1 MSVPRSVYDELGSM
15 AASLA
20 ADSRKSQILL
30 SDHLVSLAH
39 SQDSFVLGRNLSE
52 IWSTAG
58 LLADA
63 FKNTYRPE
71 ALTRVDEMLGR
82 SLAEANIHYQ
92 IPSIAES
99 IIDKQR
105 FFDPSPMGIASLA
118 SLTDSYSRLSEL
130 QKSLAAPASVFA
142 SRLDELTPL
151 LSAQSTW
158 ARTAYFPASLD
169 SKHLFV
175 AEATNLFDQLSK
187 LQSLW
192 ASLPSS
198 GDEEEAGQAE
208 QAIGVANERLA
219 AAFSEKNPTL
229 AVRKMQEFLASILS
243 GSIHLPPKAI
253 AALLVILLNLV
264 STFIY
269 DTTKS
274 FLLVKEGQA
283 PRIAT
288 EVKREIRKIQREVG
302 SLPRD
307 LYVVTASELT
317 VRQGPARSTPAV
329 GRLYGADLVWLMS
342 TRNRSWSLVEFQ
354 DEGGDVVLRG
364 WVFSRYLKPLRGR
377 GRQPAQ

>member
-1 MSVPRSVYDELGSM
+1 M

-20 ADSRKSQILL
+20 ADNYKSQILL
-30 SDHLVSLAH
+30 SGHLTTLAH
-39 SQDSFVLGRNLSE
+39 SQDSFALSRNLSE
-52 IWSTAG
+52 IWSAAG
-58 LLADA
+58 LLTDT

-82 SLAEANIHYQ
+82 SLVEVNIRYQ
-92 IPSIAES
+92 IPSVAES

-118 SLTDSYSRLSEL
+118 SLTDSYSRLSEF
-130 QKSLAAPASVFA
+130 QKSLAAPFSIF
-142 SRLDELTPL
+142 SPRFDELTPL

-158 ARTAYFPASLD
+158 ARNADFPTSLE
-169 SKHLFV
+169 SKYLVV

-192 ASLPSS
+192 TSLPIA

-208 QAIGVANERLA
+208 QAIGIANERLA

-229 AVRKMQEFLASILS
+229 TVRRIQEFLASILS

-253 AALLVILLNLV
+253 AALFVILLNLV
-264 STFIY
+264 SAFIY

-274 FLLVKEGQA
+274 FLLVKKGQA

-288 EVKREIRKIQREVG
+288 KVKREIRKIQRAVD
-302 SLPRD
+302 SLPKD

-317 VRQGPARSTPAV
+317 IRQGPARRTPAV
-329 GRLYGADLVWLMS
+329 GRLYGADLVWLIS
-342 TRNRSWSLVEFQ
+342 TRNQSWSLVEFQ
-354 DEGGDVVLRG
+354 GEDGEVVLRG

-377 GRQPAQ
+377 SRQPT